1 MYYEFKIS
9 SSGIYEFYGA
19 RRDKYKVA
27 LMNKSGYSMGGQ
39 SVHLSMAIVNSIDF
53 IKVTYCN
60 KSL

>member
-1 MYYEFKIS
+1 
-9 SSGIYEFYGA
+9 
-19 RRDKYKVA
+19 
-27 LMNKSGYSMGGQ
+27 MNKSGYSMGGQ